1 MRNRSHA
8 TALLVNLAATRVATT
23 LEAGTGKEE
32 MAMQLQSGTC
42 YLLWSEQIVKLR
54 DRLDENRWM
63 AKIWDRAE
71 CEWSLAVYAI
81 DEQLI
86 DSVICDPQ
94 SLRQR
99 SIG

>member
-1 MRNRSHA
+1 
-8 TALLVNLAATRVATT
+8 
-23 LEAGTGKEE
+23 
-32 MAMQLQSGTC
+32 MQLQSGDC

-63 AKIWDRAE
+63 ATIWDHAA
-71 CEWSLAVYAI
+71 CDWSLSVYAI

-86 DSVICDPQ
+86 DSVVREPRAI
-94 SLRQR
+94 RQR